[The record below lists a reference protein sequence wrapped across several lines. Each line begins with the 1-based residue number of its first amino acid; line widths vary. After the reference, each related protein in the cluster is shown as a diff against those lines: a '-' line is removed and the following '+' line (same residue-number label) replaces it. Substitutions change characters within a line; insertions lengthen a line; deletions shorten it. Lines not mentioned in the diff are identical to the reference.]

1 MMKINFRKRTKG
13 KAVRIMIVNSVST
26 GSISTSK
33 TGIRRADSARVPFL
47 GEGAKTHA
55 MPRKSFFSNFPK
67 VLAFLGLSATLP
79 ACEGMDGFTPP
90 ADAGSD
96 AERTIEG
103 KIIQQPHTQSE
114 NTPQAKHGG
123 YVQQPSAA
131 IEAVHGSGGGQPSAP
146 IKAEHSNYSQQPSAP
161 IEAEHG
167 GGGVQ
172 PSPTIEG
179 KILEGAESAVDTI
192 KKEAGTMLDES
203 GKSVSI
209 DFIKGEGKKAVTAV
223 IKEVKY
229 FA

>member
-1 MMKINFRKRTKG
+1 MMKINFRKCTKG
-13 KAVRIMIVNSVST
+13 KAVRIMIVNSVGI
-26 GSISTSK
+26 GSISTGQ
-33 TGIRRADSARVPFL
+33 TGTSRANSARVPFL
-47 GEGAKTHA
+47 GESAKPHA
-55 MPRKSFFSNFPK
+55 IPRKSFLSNFPK

-114 NTPQAKHGG
+114 TAPQAK
-123 YVQQPSAA
+123 
-131 IEAVHGSGGGQPSAP
+131 HGSGGGQPSAP
-146 IKAEHSNYSQQPSAP
+146 IEAEHGSGGGQPSAP
-161 IEAEHG
+161 FKAKYG
-167 GGGVQ
+167 GGGVQPTAPTEAHYGGAGVQ

-192 KKEAGTMLDES
+192 KKEAGTMLDEN
-203 GKSVSI
+203 GKSLSI
-209 DFIKGEGKKAVTAV
+209 DFIKGKGKNAVTAV

-229 FA
+229 WA